1 MEITFTADSGFLA
14 VLKSFD
20 MGGWPDA
27 DYDITSVQIWDGS
40 GVVLY
45 DSGPVTIEGA
55 FDGGPRHTHFE
66 FSPELE
72 TEVLRIRI
80 DCLALGGACWNNGI
94 DNVAYGQKQAGPTP
108 PPAGVAPLADAGPD
122 QPNVESGSDVNLD
135 GSGSSDEDEDT
146 LSFSWAFVSRPAG
159 STATLAGATTQH
171 SRVPGSGVRGRGS
184 GERETTAS
192 SLAGKEES
200 SRKED
205 NSGQG
210 KDGPAGAIAQ
220 GGNGR

>member
-72 TEVLRIRI
+72 AEVLRIRI

-159 STATLAGATTQH
+159 STATLAGANTATPSFTPDKLGNYSVELTVDDGSDTDTDTVAITVVDTIPPTT
-171 SRVPGSGVRGRGS
+171 
-184 GERETTAS
+184 TTS
-192 SLAGKEES
+192 VSP
-200 SRKED
+200 D
-205 NSGQG
+205 PNV
-210 KDGPAGAIAQ
+210 
-220 GGNGR
+220 